1 MIMLLFFR
9 YKNKKIFLHVA
20 SECFVPFN
28 IGIAYKKNFIFRNIF
43 NNFILM
49 IHQSGLFAK
58 ITRDIEW
65 EITQRSG
72 VQKVIEFS
80 NFLINLNF
88 YFKMFFLVIVNR
100 SRRPSTNIR

>member
-1 MIMLLFFR
+1 
-9 YKNKKIFLHVA
+9 
-20 SECFVPFN
+20 
-28 IGIAYKKNFIFRNIF
+28 
-43 NNFILM
+43 M

-80 NFLINLNF
+80 NFSININF
-88 YFKMFFLVIVNR
+88 YFKMFFLVIVNC
-100 SRRPSTNIR
+100 SRRPSINIR